1 MAKKRTIQFSPALLG
16 FIQALGVTVY
26 CSFVGLFFWKGNE
39 MFGKVDRYVGPVTFL
54 LLFIAS
60 AMICALMVFYQPY
73 LLFFDGKKKE
83 ALEIVVNTAAWL
95 FIAFISFLIVM
106 FIHI

>member
-1 MAKKRTIQFSPALLG
+1 MIKFSPSVLG
-16 FIQALGVTVY
+16 FLQALGVTIY
-26 CSFVGLFFWKGNE
+26 CSFVGVFFWKGNE
-39 MFGKVDRYVGPVTFL
+39 IFGKPDRYVGPVTFL

-83 ALEIVVNTAAWL
+83 AIETVVYTAAWM
-95 FIAFISFLIVM
+95 FIAFILFLTIM
-106 FIHI
+106 FIR